1 MMYADDTCLTACAF
15 DAETLEV
22 QLNNDLKTI
31 QTWLQANKLTLNVKK
46 TKYVLI
52 ANQISLPVAV

>member
-1 MMYADDTCLTACAF
+1 MYADDTCLTARAF

-46 TKYVLI
+46 TKCSYS
-52 ANQISLPVAV
+52 QPK